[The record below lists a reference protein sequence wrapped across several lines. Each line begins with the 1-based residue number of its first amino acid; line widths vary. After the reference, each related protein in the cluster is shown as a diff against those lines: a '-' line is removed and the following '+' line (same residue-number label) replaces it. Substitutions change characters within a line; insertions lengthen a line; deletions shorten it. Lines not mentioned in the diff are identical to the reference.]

1 MQLLFLVSLKLLSNN
16 IHFTSII
23 YISSKKQ
30 VIILYNEKQ
39 FIITNFIYVK
49 ETRGSQIP
57 LIETSTKEL
66 NFQFI
71 SNVFFKY
78 SSPQYDTTFVW
89 QEIRKP

>member
-78 SSPQYDTTFVW
+78 SSPQYDTT
-89 QEIRKP
+89 